1 MSLNFTIF
9 AQNSKHDYVQ
19 QACVAAMS
27 IKLTNPNSAI
37 ALITNDEV
45 PDKYQQL
52 FDHIVAIP
60 FNDASINSEWKVENR
75 WKIYHATPFEE
86 TVVIDSDVLILS
98 NLDHWKENLN
108 KFDVYYVNHVK
119 TYRGSDANNIFYRK
133 AFRNHNLPNL
143 YAAFHYFKKSSFAHE
158 FYKWL
163 ELVMNNWELFYGQYA
178 GGKYFQQWPS
188 IDVSSAIVAK
198 ILNCENKI
206 TNSIDYPTVTHMK
219 LKSQGWNKIYVDSWQ
234 EQVGTYFD
242 KDCNLKIGNYSQT
255 GVFHYTEKSFCNE
268 QIIKTYEKKLG
279 IEC

>member
-108 KFDVYYVNHVK
+108 KFITHPYIDKNLNYISFTIILLILIIIRIQNPEFVKSISSISFDSYQKIFKYNEKQDDIIIVDTPPILAVTDPAIVSAHAGSTLLVARFGQNHLREIELTRNRFEQNGIDVKGVVFNGVV
-119 TYRGSDANNIFYRK
+119 RK
-133 AFRNHNLPNL
+133 ASNAYGYYGYYN
-143 YAAFHYFKKSSFAHE
+143 YEYKS
-158 FYKWL
+158 
-163 ELVMNNWELFYGQYA
+163 
-178 GGKYFQQWPS
+178 
-188 IDVSSAIVAK
+188 
-198 ILNCENKI
+198 
-206 TNSIDYPTVTHMK
+206 
-219 LKSQGWNKIYVDSWQ
+219 
-234 EQVGTYFD
+234 D
-242 KDCNLKIGNYSQT
+242 K
-255 GVFHYTEKSFCNE
+255 
-268 QIIKTYEKKLG
+268 
-279 IEC
+279 